1 MSHLIYALPVL
12 ACPIGM
18 SLMMWLMMRG
28 KNTSPESTGGEGT
41 VEQRQSQLARL
52 QAEIEAL
59 RRSQQP
65 TSVGPVHDS
74 VR

>member
-1 MSHLIYALPVL
+1 
-12 ACPIGM
+12 
-18 SLMMWLMMRG
+18 MMWLMMRG
-28 KNTSPESTGGEGT
+28 KTTSSAPETTGGEGT

-52 QAEIEAL
+52 QAEIDAL